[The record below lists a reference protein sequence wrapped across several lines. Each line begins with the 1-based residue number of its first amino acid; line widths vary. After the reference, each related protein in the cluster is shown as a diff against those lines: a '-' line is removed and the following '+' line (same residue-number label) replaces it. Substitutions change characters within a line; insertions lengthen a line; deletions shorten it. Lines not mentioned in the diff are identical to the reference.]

1 MPTKNVRH
9 AYQTLTT
16 DLMKRLIGRDHQHHP
31 VTVVVDMDRSDSHNI
46 RLICLPPVD
55 AVAYALASDMGD
67 QDRYILYRSRVLSN
81 GEGEIA
87 CGRYRARILPPT
99 SKK

>member
-31 VTVVVDMDRSDSHNI
+31 ATVVVDMDRSDSHNV

-55 AVAYALASDMGD
+55 AVAFALASDMGD
-67 QDRYILYRSRVLSN
+67 GDRYIQYRSLVIK
-81 GEGEIA
+81 GEGEVT
-87 CGRYRARILPPT
+87 CGRYRARISPPT